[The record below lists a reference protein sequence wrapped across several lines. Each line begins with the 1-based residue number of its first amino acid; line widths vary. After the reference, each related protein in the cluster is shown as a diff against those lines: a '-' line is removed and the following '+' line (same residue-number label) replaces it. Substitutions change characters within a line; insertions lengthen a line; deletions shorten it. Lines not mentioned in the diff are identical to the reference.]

1 MQAEKILNEII
12 HLHREIL
19 GENLIGIYIHG
30 SLAFGCYNP
39 KQSDIDFLAVTERSP
54 SLTEKRTVLERLV
67 CLETDA
73 PRKGFEMSVALAEHC
88 RHFVYPTPYE
98 LHYSKMHRKAFLDAP
113 DEYCKA
119 MRGTDPDL
127 AAHFTVVRETGIT
140 LYGEEA
146 CSLFA
151 PVPRADYLDSVR
163 RDAADAEKGIE
174 SDPVYFVLNLCR
186 VLAYLREGLVLSKAD
201 GGHWGIK
208 ELPEPFHPVIR
219 EALRSYAC
227 GGDFSEDRK
236 KTREFARYM
245 LRKIFAK

>member
-1 MQAEKILNEII
+1 MQTEEILSEVV

-19 GENLIGIYIHG
+19 GENLTGIYIHG
-30 SLAFGCYNP
+30 SLAFGCCHP
-39 KQSDIDFLAVTERSP
+39 DRSDVDFLTVTGRAP
-54 SLTEKRTVLERLV
+54 TLAEKRTLLERLIL
-67 CLETDA
+67 LEANA
-73 PRKGFEMSVALAEHC
+73 PRKGFEMSVVLAEHC
-88 RHFVYPTPYE
+88 RHFIYPTPYE
-98 LHYSKMHRKAFLDAP
+98 LHYSKMHRNAFLSDP

-127 AAHFTVVRETGIT
+127 AAHFTVVRKTGVT
-140 LYGEEA
+140 LYGKDA
-146 CSLFA
+146 GSLFA
-151 PVPRADYLDSVR
+151 PVPRADYLDSIR

-208 ELPEPFHPVIR
+208 ALPKPFHSIIK
-219 EALRSYAC
+219 EALRCYAH
-227 GGDFSEDRK
+227 GGVFSADRK

-245 LRKIFAK
+245 LTKIFAE